1 MSTDWLGKSVWLTW
15 GKLAEPSTV
24 KKTLSQTCHQVMG
37 RVFGLIFI
45 IICMKRYYYGLLSK
59 FYSSLQD
66 FRIKWDTNNFTH
78 TYLHNC
84 CIWFAT
90 HVSYGIWI
98 LYFLSISVFNLL
110 LVFLVATSC
119 FWKINGGLRF
129 VGSTSEGKGE
139 RDRYSW
145 SMEFSLVEY
154 SSSELIFLGNFME
167 HTLVSPCVPFV
178 WKDIIPQVVT
188 PSQYYSDQCRL
199 IIFRVLRKLSTT
211 HLFL

>member
-1 MSTDWLGKSVWLTW
+1 MLVVGIVVRDQEEICAIKLCSTDWLGKSVWLTW

-110 LVFLVATSC
+110 LVFFSSDLLLL
-119 FWKINGGLRF
+119 KKNGGLRF
-129 VGSTSEGKGE
+129 VAPPRKVRERETDTPKAWSFHWWNIHQVNWFFWGTS
-139 RDRYSW
+139 W
-145 SMEFSLVEY
+145 NIL
-154 SSSELIFLGNFME
+154 
-167 HTLVSPCVPFV
+167 
-178 WKDIIPQVVT
+178 
-188 PSQYYSDQCRL
+188 
-199 IIFRVLRKLSTT
+199 
-211 HLFL
+211 